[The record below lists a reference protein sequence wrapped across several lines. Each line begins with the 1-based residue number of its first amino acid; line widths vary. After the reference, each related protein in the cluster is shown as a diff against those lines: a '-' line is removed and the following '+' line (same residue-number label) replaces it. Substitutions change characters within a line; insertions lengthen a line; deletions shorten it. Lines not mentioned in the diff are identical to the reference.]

1 MYIYSESKIKKSFLR
16 NNTALNY
23 FQVYLYIYIHLLKV
37 LNFNQLIKRVFIK
50 NIVNAFLRFYA
61 ESSGPEKYLLQSLV
75 QEKNILCD
83 TQNSDVVP
91 CV

>member
-1 MYIYSESKIKKSFLR
+1 MYIYSETLKVKSKSFLR

-23 FQVYLYIYIHLLKV
+23 FKFIYIYP
-37 LNFNQLIKRVFIK
+37 FIKSIKLQSINKKGFHKK
-50 NIVNAFLRFYA
+50 NIVNAFLLFYA

-83 TQNSDVVP
+83 RGTRKIQT
-91 CV
+91 

>member
-1 MYIYSESKIKKSFLR
+1 M
-16 NNTALNY
+16 
-23 FQVYLYIYIHLLKV
+23 
-37 LNFNQLIKRVFIK
+37 KRVFIK

-83 TQNSDVVP
+83 RGTRKIQT
-91 CV
+91 